1 MTNEL
6 DCRGLSCP
14 GPVLKTRDTL
24 NKNSTNIITVLVDSE
39 SAKQNVTRFLE
50 HQNFKVSSESHGADF
65 RVIGKNEGVL
75 GVDKVSG
82 HEPTVEEMRTDVKR
96 IMVIITSNCMGHG
109 DDDLGDMLQFS
120 LLKTLKEMGPD
131 LWRLVF
137 VNSGVHFTA
146 EGSEAVPVLQE
157 LAKEGVQI
165 RACGA
170 CLAYFHILDKMK
182 VGEITNMLDIVTG
195 MKLADSVVTI

>member
-1 MTNEL
+1 MTKEL

-14 GPVLKTRDTL
+14 GPVLKTRDAL
-24 NKNSTNIITVLVDSE
+24 KNGITNIMVLVDSE
-39 SAKQNVTRFLE
+39 SARQNVLRFLE
-50 HQNFKVSSESHGADF
+50 HQHFKVSSEKQGADY
-65 RVIGKNEGVL
+65 RVVGKSEDGLEVT
-75 GVDKVSG
+75 KAAIP
-82 HEPTVEEMRTDVKR
+82 EPAAKERKTELKK

-109 DDDLGDMLQFS
+109 DDSLGDMLQFS
-120 LLKTLKEMGPD
+120 LLKTLKEMGPE

-137 VNSGVHFTA
+137 VNSGVYFTV
-146 EGSEAVPVLQE
+146 EGSEALPVLQE
-157 LAKEGVQI
+157 LDREGVEI

-170 CLAYFHILDKMK
+170 CLGYFHILDKMQ